1 MSNKKDGSAFER
13 EFAEK
18 LSANGYWVHLL
29 RDNQNGQPF
38 DLIAA
43 RDGVAFAFD
52 CKECISGKFPLSR
65 IEENQKTAMRLW
77 MECGNNEPMFALQFP
92 LLGTRLLKYKDAMR
106 LIGLGIKI
114 LSGMDIVIYTCPVE
128 VLL

>member
-1 MSNKKDGSAFER
+1 MSNKKDGSAFEK

-18 LSANGYWVHLL
+18 LSVNGYWVHLL

-38 DLIAA
+38 DLIAV
-43 RDGVAFAFD
+43 RDGEAFAFD
-52 CKECISGKFPLSR
+52 CKDCASEKFLLSR

-92 LLGTRLLKYKDAMR
+92 LLGIRLLKYKDAMR
-106 LIGLGIKI
+106 LIDLGVKI
-114 LSGMDIVIYTCPVE
+114 LSGMDIVIYTYPVE

>member
-18 LSANGYWVHLL
+18 LSAKGYWVHLL

-114 LSGMDIVIYTCPVE
+114 LSGMDIVIYTYPVE